1 MVETDVDVVQA
12 RVQGTAAPGEGGNAR
27 PSFGGNHAIVPTVR
41 PTTSSG
47 SSFRS
52 NAAKQRAFEEVKRRL
67 EANGQ
72 LTPELAEA
80 LRLHIRSLPTRYSQD
95 INTDS
100 DDILAHYRLLE
111 DARKEPGSLKVAARA
126 VQVVARH
133 NDVAGESPSSP
144 GCGVLNESFGHAL
157 EREQQGSLG
166 DRGKRPAF
174 GSSPSLE
181 RLALESWKG
190 SQGSLRKAGMLN
202 DDFSAHSQG
211 APVGVETP
219 VDDARMAMADD
230 SSRGH
235 EREHESA
242 VIELFEVT
250 VASTDQPKLLS
261 RITTVM
267 GNLGL
272 NIREA
277 HVFSA
282 KDGYTLDVF
291 VIDSWAGGPP
301 EALAETL
308 VALFV
313 DELMVTD
320 NIDENVANM
329 KQPAQGFHLP
339 NPLVT
344 GGANAGS
351 GSAPEGSAVWSDWEL
366 DPGKLTFESK
376 VASGSFGDMYRGHYN
391 SQEVAIKI
399 LRNATDDPKRLNEFM
414 QEVAIMRKV
423 RHKSVV
429 QFIGACTR
437 PPNLCIVFV
446 FMHGGSVYDYIHRQ
460 GGSFTTRRLLRVAS
474 DIASGMDYL
483 HRSSIVHRD
492 LKSANLLMD
501 EHGDVK
507 IGDFGVARVVDP
519 IGVMTAETGTY
530 RWMAPEVIEHSPYTP
545 KCDVYSYG
553 IMIWEL
559 LTRSVPY
566 AEQTPLQAAVGVV
579 QNGLRPPIPAD
590 CPESLRQI
598 LELTW
603 RRNAEERPSFA
614 ELREMLQ
621 RAAYEE
627 EAREQMRAQG
637 SSAQAQPAAG
647 NSGGAGFFARLRG
660 AGR

>member
-1 MVETDVDVVQA
+1 MVESSATQVAGRPVVLTRA
-12 RVQGTAAPGEGGNAR
+12 TTQGIAA
-27 PSFGGNHAIVPTVR
+27 
-41 PTTSSG
+41 

-52 NAAKQRAFEEVKRRL
+52 NTAKQQAYESVCNHLREVGKLTDELEEAIKV
-67 EANGQ
+67 
-72 LTPELAEA
+72 
-80 LRLHIRSLPTRYSQD
+80 HIRTLPTRYSQD

-100 DDILAHYRLLE
+100 EDILQHYKLLQ
-111 DARKEPGSLKVAARA
+111 DARVEPGSLKVAARA
-126 VQVVARH
+126 VQIVARQLDGGVSGSP
-133 NDVAGESPSSP
+133 NSESPS
-144 GCGVLNESFGHAL
+144 CDILNQSFGKSI
-157 EREQQGSLG
+157 ERGGLVGTGPDSVAGSLG
-166 DRGKRPAF
+166 TRPAF

-181 RLALESWKG
+181 RLARESAGKQDSYG
-190 SQGSLRKAGMLN
+190 SFRRLSDAQQHVQDRSEHMTDA
-202 DDFSAHSQG
+202 SQN
-211 APVGVETP
+211 
-219 VDDARMAMADD
+219 
-230 SSRGH
+230 
-235 EREHESA
+235 A

-301 EALAETL
+301 ESLAETL
-308 VALFV
+308 RNLFV

-320 NIDENVANM
+320 NIDENMANTAAAAAAR
-329 KQPAQGFHLP
+329 KQDGRKKEASFQLP
-339 NPLVT
+339 RESFDGVPVDN
-344 GGANAGS
+344 
-351 GSAPEGSAVWSDWEL
+351 DWEL
-366 DPGKLTFESK
+366 DPSKLTFESK

-399 LRNATDDPKRLNEFM
+399 LRNATDDPKRLREFM

-429 QFIGACTR
+429 QFIGACTK

-446 FMHGGSVYDYIHRQ
+446 YMHGGSVYDFMHRQ
-460 GGSFTTRRLLRVAS
+460 NGSFSVQRLLRVAM

-483 HRSSIVHRD
+483 HRCSIIHRD
-492 LKSANLLMD
+492 MKSANLLMD

-507 IGDFGVARVVDP
+507 IADFGVARVIDP
-519 IGVMTAETGTY
+519 HGVMTAETGTY

-553 IMIWEL
+553 ITIWEL
-559 LTRSVPY
+559 LTRSIPY
-566 AEQTPLQAAVGVV
+566 ADQTPLQAAVGVV
-579 QNGLRPPIPAD
+579 QKGLRPPIP
-590 CPESLRQI
+590 PHTPQSLRQI
-598 LELTW
+598 MELTW
-603 RRNAEERPSFA
+603 RRNPDERPTFS

-621 RAAYEE
+621 RAVFEE
-627 EAREQMRAQG
+627 DAREQMRA
-637 SSAQAQPAAG
+637 SSSMAGGAAAG
-647 NSGGAGFFARLRG
+647 GAGGGAAPSNTGGFFARLRG
-660 AGR
+660 GK